1 MVTVVQLF
9 VQELSSPITATDS
22 PEGHFTPC
30 CARSW
35 SELGW
40 VDPNALTAEFK
51 GPDPAHVIGDLLDK
65 GDVPADYDRVAV
77 RQSNCLHGVQL
88 PV

>member
-1 MVTVVQLF
+1 
-9 VQELSSPITATDS
+9 VQECSSPIPATDS

-30 CARSW
+30 CAGSW

-51 GPDPAHVIGDLLDK
+51 ESDPAHVIGELSDE
-65 GDVPADYDRVAV
+65 GDVPAYYDRVAV
-77 RQSNCLHGVQL
+77 
-88 PV
+88 

>member
-1 MVTVVQLF
+1 VLNAYSF
-9 VQELSSPITATDS
+9 VQECPSPIPTTDS
-22 PEGHFTPC
+22 PEGHSTLC

-40 VDPNALTAEFK
+40 VDPNVLTAEFK
-51 GPDPAHVIGDLLDK
+51 GPDSAHVIGDLSDK

-77 RQSNCLHGVQL
+77 
-88 PV
+88 